1 MSARD
6 EKDPLLE
13 RLVLDARPGPAPRI
27 SSARASALVE
37 AAMSD
42 ALARGITDEVI
53 EAQRARRGGVLQA
66 PWLRVVAMAAAG
78 LLMLVGGAAAAKLVI
93 DTIWD
98 DETPSEP
105 AKIEL
110 PEPKQARRTVEPALV
125 PEDVLLP
132 NQPEPLEVEDS
143 APVPVKATVR
153 RDERELDKI
162 SEDLLQAANRARAA
176 GQFRDAADTYT
187 EVYERHPS
195 SLSAYVAEV
204 AAGSLELEH
213 LDRPDRAVRLFRR
226 ALRTRPGGALDL
238 EARQGLATALRDLG
252 REREE
257 ITALK
262 ALIAAHPER
271 PAAERARVRLR
282 ELVAAAAP

>member
-1 MSARD
+1 MSAHD
-6 EKDPLLE
+6 DKDLLE
-13 RLVLDARPGPAPRI
+13 RLVLDPRPGPAARI
-27 SSARASALVE
+27 SSARANALVE

-53 EAQRARRGGVLQA
+53 EAQRARRSGVLNA
-66 PWLRVVAMAAAG
+66 PWLRATAMAAAG

-98 DETPSEP
+98 EPPGEP
-105 AKIEL
+105 AKIEA
-110 PEPKQARRTVEPALV
+110 PEPKQVRRAVVPAPLPEEQELPNEPAY
-125 PEDVLLP
+125 E
-132 NQPEPLEVEDS
+132 LEESVR
-143 APVPVKATVR
+143 APIKAAK

-176 GQFRDAADTYT
+176 GQFRDAADTYA

-226 ALRTRPGGALDL
+226 ALRTRPSGALDL
-238 EARQGLATALRDLG
+238 EARQGLAIALRDLG

-257 ITALK
+257 IAALN
-262 ALIAAHPER
+262 ALVAAHPER

-282 ELVAAAAP
+282 ELGAAAAP

>member
-1 MSARD
+1 MSTHD
-6 EKDPLLE
+6 DKDLLE
-13 RLVLDARPGPAPRI
+13 RLVLDQRPGPAARI
-27 SSARASALVE
+27 SSARANALVE

-53 EAQRARRGGVLQA
+53 EAQRARHRGVLSA
-66 PWLRVVAMAAAG
+66 PWLRAVAMAAAG

-98 DETPSEP
+98 EPPSEP
-105 AKIEL
+105 AKIEAPQPKHTHRAVAPAPL
-110 PEPKQARRTVEPALV
+110 PEETA
-125 PEDVLLP
+125 LP
-132 NQPEPLEVEDS
+132 NEPELALEESVR
-143 APVPVKATVR
+143 APIKTPR

-176 GQFRDAADTYT
+176 GQFRDAADTYA

-226 ALRTRPGGALDL
+226 ALRTRPDGALDL
-238 EARQGLATALRDLG
+238 EARQGLAIALRDLG

-257 ITALK
+257 IAALN
-262 ALIAAHPER
+262 ALVAAHPQR

-282 ELVAAAAP
+282 ELGAAAAP